1 MVKKLLFVML
11 VGVFVFTINS
21 PIFAQEEREAEDI
34 EEFSLEELLNVEITT
49 AGKQP
54 EKIGEIPASVILVTR
69 EDIEKHGYQT
79 LGEVLGNIPGLYQ
92 INDYFIQNFGI
103 RGFYTVDSLRN
114 MIVLVNDVKQTG
126 DFRSAYWLSQI
137 NMPVEA
143 IDRIEVVRGP
153 MSVIYGTGAFF
164 GVINIK
170 TNIVG
175 EDEWANTVSFSA
187 GSDETYRLF
196 ARSAGSSG
204 DFQYAFNAGYY
215 DTYGIDAPLEE
226 MGSFVGNTGGQ
237 LENTEKFFNFSGR
250 LKDFF
255 VDASYTETQKEI
267 YIVLPTVS
275 DGALNEFRAA
285 RVDFGYDKEFS
296 EKVRARAKFGYFFS
310 RNFLD
315 QDIVFENF
323 WGRQLD
329 GASGYSVELN
339 LFLNPTPELN
349 LLFGVDYRKVLDIQ
363 NDYRYPFFG
372 ILPLWAKLIDPIVTQ
387 SAFAQLNWKISDQF
401 KLVAG
406 ARVEQVPEFTAER
419 RFGDIAAGNYTSV
432 QFTYSQTEAE
442 FIPRVALLFLPNEKN
457 AIKLLYGQAINRPSF
472 FQIIDNR
479 LGGSYI
485 RPLEPETIR
494 TFELNYL
501 GTLSSKLSVSLSV
514 FYNLLENLIFRTFVP
529 DPSGALIQ
537 SQANVGEMTTTG
549 AELSIT
555 ARPTPDFHLE
565 LSGTLQETKDKTEGF
580 EDIVPGYSPKFLGY
594 AKASY
599 FFNKDISLSVTG
611 SYVSAM
617 EAFYDNILDA
627 RVGEKVDGYFLLGA
641 NLRFRNLFGTGMFLN
656 IRGSNLLDEEIRYP
670 ATTNNTLFA
679 PLGTFGRGMSLLATL
694 GYRFMPVP

>member
-1 MVKKLLFVML
+1 MVKKLLFVLL

-21 PIFAQEEREAEDI
+21 PILAQEEREAEDI

-79 LGEVLGNIPGLYQ
+79 LGEVLENIPGLYQ
-92 INDYFIQNFGI
+92 INDYFIQNFGV

-114 MIVLVNDVKQTG
+114 MIVLVNDVKQTD

-137 NMPVEA
+137 NMPAEA

-164 GVINIK
+164 GVIHIK

-175 EDEWANTVSFSA
+175 EEEWANTLSFSA

-196 ARSAGSSG
+196 ARSSGSSG

-215 DTYGIDAPLEE
+215 DTYGIDVPLEE
-226 MGSFVGNTGGQ
+226 MGPFIGNTGGQ
-237 LENTEKFFNFSGR
+237 LENTEKFFNVSLKF
-250 LKDFF
+250 KDFF
-255 VDASYTETQKEI
+255 VDTSYAETQKEI
-267 YIVLPTVS
+267 YIVLPTIS
-275 DGALNEFRAA
+275 DGALNEFRSA
-285 RVDFGYDKEFS
+285 RVAFGYDKEFS
-296 EKVRARAKFGYFFS
+296 AKVRARAKFDYFYA

-315 QDIVFENF
+315 QDLLFENF

-329 GASGYSVELN
+329 GASGYNVELN
-339 LFLNPTPELN
+339 LFLNPVPELN
-349 LLFGVDYRKVLDIQ
+349 LLFGVDYRKVLDVQ
-363 NDYRYPFFG
+363 NDYRYPFFALG
-372 ILPLWAKLIDPIVTQ
+372 PLWAKLIDPIVTQ
-387 SAFAQLNWKISDQF
+387 SAFVQLNWKISDQF
-401 KLVAG
+401 KIVAG

-419 RFGDIAAGNYTSV
+419 RFGDFAAGNYTTV
-432 QFTYSQTEAE
+432 QFTYSQTDPE

-457 AIKLLYGQAINRPSF
+457 AVKLLYGQAINRPSF

-479 LGGSYI
+479 LGGFYVQ
-485 RPLEPETIR
+485 PLEPETIR

-501 GTLSSKLSVSLSV
+501 GTLSPKLSVSLSV
-514 FYNLLENLIFRTFVP
+514 FYNLLENLIFRTFLT
-529 DPSGALIQ
+529 DAEGNLIQ

-565 LSGTLQETKDKTEGF
+565 LSGTLQETKDKREGF

-611 SYVSAM
+611 TFVGAM
-617 EAFYDNILDA
+617 EAFYDTWLGA

-670 ATTNNTLFA
+670 ATSNNPLFA
-679 PLGTFGRGMSLLATL
+679 PQGTFGRGMSLLATL
-694 GYRFMPVP
+694 GYRFMPIP